1 MKGIIP
7 KDREIKDFTLINDDI
22 FWINT
27 TNNKLWSLKKQ
38 EFTVSQNYVLKKF
51 QISVK
56 MFFDFN
62 NFLNNKNNIYI
73 YRTL

>member
-1 MKGIIP
+1 MKGIVP
-7 KDREIKDFTLINDDI
+7 QDREIKDFTLINDDI

-56 MFFDFN
+56 MFFDFKI
-62 NFLNNKNNIYI
+62 FVLIK
-73 YRTL
+73 TLFTF

>member
-1 MKGIIP
+1 MKGIVP
-7 KDREIKDFTLINDDI
+7 QDREIKDFTLINDDI

-38 EFTVSQNYVLKKF
+38 EFSVSQNYVLKKF

-56 MFFDFN
+56 MFFDFKI
-62 NFLNNKNNIYI
+62 FVLIK
-73 YRTL
+73 TLFTF